1 MSELEHR
8 IAVNVKT
15 EYLPEQSS
23 PQDLRFVFA
32 YHISITNQGEHRT
45 RLLTRHWVIT
55 DGEARTEE
63 VRGDGVIGEQ
73 PSIAAGETSQYSSGA
88 VLKTP
93 VGSMHG
99 SYGMIDDS
107 GQHFDAPIPAFRLAV
122 PRMLH

>member
-63 VRGDGVIGEQ
+63 VFGCSSDVALIGLTRLSLICSHFSHFRR
-73 PSIAAGETSQYSSGA
+73 PYAH
-88 VLKTP
+88 KT
-93 VGSMHG
+93 
-99 SYGMIDDS
+99 
-107 GQHFDAPIPAFRLAV
+107 R
-122 PRMLH
+122 

>member
-1 MSELEHR
+1 MSNTEHR
-8 IAVNVKT
+8 IIVQVKT
-15 EYLPEQSS
+15 EYLAEQSS
-23 PQDLRFVFA
+23 PRDHRFVFA
-32 YHISITNQGEHRT
+32 YHINISNQGT
-45 RLLTRHWVIT
+45 QAAKLLTRHWVIT

-73 PSIAAGETSQYSSGA
+73 PHIAAGASYSYSSGA

-99 SYGMIDDS
+99 SYGMIDEQ
-107 GQHFDAPIPAFRLAV
+107 GTAFEAQIHAFRLAV

>member
-1 MSELEHR
+1 MFKTEPC
-8 IAVNVKT
+8 IVVNVKT
-15 EYLPEQSS
+15 EYLAEQSS
-23 PQDLRFVFA
+23 PRDNRFVFA
-32 YHISITNQGEHRT
+32 YHISISNQGT
-45 RLLTRHWVIT
+45 QAAKLLTRHWIIT

-73 PSIAAGETSQYSSGA
+73 PHIAAGATYRYSSGA

-99 SYGMIDDS
+99 SYGMIDDE
-107 GQHFDAPIPAFRLAV
+107 GQPFEAKISAFSLAV

>member
-1 MSELEHR
+1 MSELAHH
-8 IAVNVKT
+8 IAVKVKT

-23 PQDLRFVFA
+23 PQDCRFVFA
-32 YHISITNQGEHRT
+32 YHIQIINEGEHPA

-73 PSIAAGETSQYSSGA
+73 PSIAAGETYQYSSGA

-99 SYGMIDDS
+99 SYGMIDES
-107 GQHFDAPIPAFRLAV
+107 GNHFDAVIPAFRLAV

>member
-1 MSELEHR
+1 MSDHQHL
-8 IAVNVKT
+8 ITVKVKS

-23 PQDLRFVFA
+23 PQDSRYVFA
-32 YHISITNQGEHRT
+32 YHISITNQGLQNA
-45 RLLTRHWVIT
+45 RLLTRHWIIT

-73 PSIAAGETSQYSSGA
+73 PLIPVGQSYQYSSGA

-99 SYGMIDDS
+99 SYGMVDEA
-107 GQHFDAPIPAFRLAV
+107 GTHFDATIPAFRLAV